1 MSNVLV
7 VIGSARKGRVADKI
21 LEHIQKDIQT
31 RKNITAVVADLKE
44 INMPF
49 FDNENSPASPDY
61 APTNQGVLAWQKMV
75 AESDSVVF
83 ITPEYNHSLTGIQKN
98 ALDSIY
104 AEWNNKPTAVVAYGW
119 SGGSQ
124 SVTALSD
131 ILPHIKAVFN
141 PKTAAKLVFMKDIN
155 VDGTILDESSVS
167 AQIKTAID
175 SVA

>member
-21 LEHIQKDIQT
+21 LGYIQKDIES
-31 RKNITAVVADLKE
+31 RVGVTAVIADLKE

-61 APTNQGVLAWQKMV
+61 APTDQHVLAFQRMV

-83 ITPEYNHSLTGIQKN
+83 ITPEYNHTLSAVQKN

-155 VDGTILDESSVS
+155 VDGTIIDESSVS
-167 AQIKTAID
+167 AQIKIVID

>member
-1 MSNVLV
+1 MSNILV

-21 LEHIQKDIQT
+21 LEYIQKDILA
-31 RKNITAVVADLKE
+31 RENVTAVIADLKA

-61 APTNQGVLAWQKMV
+61 APTDKGVLAWQKMV

-104 AEWNNKPTAVVAYGW
+104 TEWENKPTAAVAYGW
-119 SGGSQ
+119 SGGSDA
-124 SVTALSD
+124 VAALSD
-131 ILPHIKAVFN
+131 ILPRIKAIFS
-141 PKTAAKLVFMKDIN
+141 PETAAKLTFMKDLN
-155 VDGTILDESSVS
+155 VDGTLLDQANVA

-175 SVA
+175 HIV